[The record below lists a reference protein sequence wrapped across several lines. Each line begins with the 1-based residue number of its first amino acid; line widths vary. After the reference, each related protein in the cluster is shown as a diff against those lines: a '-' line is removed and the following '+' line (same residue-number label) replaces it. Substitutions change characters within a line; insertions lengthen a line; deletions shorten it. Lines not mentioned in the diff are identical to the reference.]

1 MSSAVESIEINASP
15 QRVFPYL
22 VEPARLKLWVGGF
35 VESRPV
41 GSSTPGV
48 GTKSIDIVRDNGREI
63 AMETEIHRYEPPHR
77 LEVGIRGPGLTAV
90 SDYRLE
96 GSDTTILTHRQDAHF
111 RGVIKLLAPFLGR
124 AGRRRMRE
132 DLARLKAAVEAS
144 DG

>member
-1 MSSAVESIEINASP
+1 MPGHVESIEIKASP

-41 GSSTPGV
+41 AGSTPGV

-63 AMETEIHRYEPPHR
+63 ALETEIHRYAPPYR

-96 GSDTTILTHRQDAHF
+96 GSDTTILTHRQDARF
-111 RGVIKLLAPFLGR
+111 RGVMKLLAPFLGR